1 MYLYFRQ
8 PRPARVALEALNVPP
23 INFQSS
29 IEFNAVS
36 DIPRHVLSY
45 VGVFYSDD
53 TLSSVIEF
61 LR

>member
-1 MYLYFRQ
+1 
-8 PRPARVALEALNVPP
+8 VALEALNTPT
-23 INFQSS
+23 INPQSS
-29 IEFNAVS
+29 IDFNAVS
-36 DIPRHVLSY
+36 AIPRHVLSY